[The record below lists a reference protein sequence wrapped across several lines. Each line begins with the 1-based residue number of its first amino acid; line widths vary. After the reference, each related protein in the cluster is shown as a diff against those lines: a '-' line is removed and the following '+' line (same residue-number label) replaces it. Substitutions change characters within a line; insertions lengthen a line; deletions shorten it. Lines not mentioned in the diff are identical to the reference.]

1 VQQQL
6 KIHIE
11 VLNETI
17 QDLTR
22 EKDQMKGKMVV
33 EFKEL
38 EAKRTHKFKLIVEKR
53 QEMILSIQKQLG
65 DSTKKT

>member
-1 VQQQL
+1 
-6 KIHIE
+6 
-11 VLNETI
+11 
-17 QDLTR
+17 LTK
-22 EKDQMKGKMVV
+22 EKDSIKGQMVA
-33 EFKEL
+33 EFKEV